1 MEATEAVVVTED
13 LAVDLEVVSEA
24 TEEVALEVDI
34 LALEVVVTVEVV
46 TEEATEV
53 AEDSEVKL
61 QIENVSK

>member
-1 MEATEAVVVTED
+1 MVTED
-13 LAVDLEVVSEA
+13 LAVDLEVVSEATEA

>member
-24 TEEVALEVDI
+24 TEEVALEVDT
-34 LALEVVVTVEVV
+34 LALEVVVTVEV
-46 TEEATEV
+46 ATEV

-61 QIENVSK
+61 QIGNVSK

>member
-1 MEATEAVVVTED
+1 MVTED
-13 LAVDLEVVSEA
+13 LAVDLEVVSEATEA

-46 TEEATEV
+46 TEEA
-53 AEDSEVKL
+53 EDSEVKL

>member
-1 MEATEAVVVTED
+1 MVTED

-24 TEEVALEVDI
+24 TEEVALEVDT

-46 TEEATEV
+46 TEV

-61 QIENVSK
+61 QIGNVSK